1 MEGSLISD
9 LRKLLLVHGQLCGP
23 TDLPAL
29 IVVKGNATTSIEP
42 VAGDENQHIAYV
54 AYYLDLFEEGFVTIY

>member
-1 MEGSLISD
+1 M
-9 LRKLLLVHGQLCGP
+9 RKLLLVHGQLCGL

-29 IVVKGNATTSIEP
+29 IVVKGNATTSSLLLEMKIFH
-42 VAGDENQHIAYV
+42 QHIAYV